1 MGNVIAEAEAVIATV
16 ETIVAAIIKVAPLVE
31 KGVADAT
38 PYVQALVGLIKGTNV
53 TQEQLDEAV
62 TRVLALSAEF
72 QKPLPDE
79 NGDPA

>member
-1 MGNVIAEAEAVIATV
+1 MGNVIAEIEAVVATV
-16 ETIVAAIIKVAPLVE
+16 ETIVTAIIKVAPLVE
-31 KGVADAT
+31 EGIADAQ

-62 TRVLALSAEF
+62 ASVLALSAEF

-79 NGDPA
+79 PISN